1 VKKDELTMSH
11 TPYLCAAAAIAAL
24 IFALF
29 LGSSDLGPAGAQAA
43 PAPALPAPN
52 VVVATP
58 PATPAP
64 APAPAPAAPA
74 AAAAAAAAPRII
86 VIDRQFILQRSS
98 AGQEMLAQAQNL
110 SKQAETEFKAQE
122 GQLATEAGQL
132 QQQLAILAPD
142 VRDQKEKDFTT
153 KQQAFQ
159 GRVAQRQAEI
169 QAGFNKAAR
178 VVEVALEPIL
188 KGLMAERGA
197 NMVFDRASVILSTA
211 DVDVTPMAV
220 QRLDKALP
228 HVKVELTAVPAGTVP
243 AAPAGSAAR
252 PATPPVLAPA
262 AGATAPVLAPAGGAP
277 APVRK

>member
-1 VKKDELTMSH
+1 MSK
-11 TPYLCAAAAIAAL
+11 TPYSRATAALAAL

-29 LGSSDLGPAGAQAA
+29 LDSSDMRPVAAA
-43 PAPALPAPN
+43 PAPAPTAPN
-52 VVVATP
+52 IVVAP
-58 PATPAP
+58 PSAP
-64 APAPAPAAPA
+64 AAPAPAAA
-74 AAAAAAAAPRII
+74 AAATAAAAAAPRII
-86 VIDRQFILQRSS
+86 VIDRAFILQRSS

-110 SKQAETEFKAQE
+110 SKQAETQFKTEE

-178 VVEVALEPIL
+178 QVEIALEPIL
-188 KGLMAERGA
+188 KGLMTERGA
-197 NMVFDRASVILSTA
+197 NMVFDRSSVILSTV
-211 DVDVTPMAV
+211 DIDVTPMAV

-228 HVKVELTAVPAGTVP
+228 HVKVELTAVPAGA
-243 AAPAGSAAR
+243 AAPAATPAR
-252 PATPPVLAPA
+252 PPIAPTGGTLPPV
-262 AGATAPVLAPAGGAP
+262 
-277 APVRK
+277 RR